1 MAGLGEACSHIAA
14 LLFVL
19 EANTKMRKNTSCT
32 SQLCSWLPPSMQKV
46 EYAPVSSMNF
56 STPSK
61 KRKIMHDSIN
71 DGSTAAEPATSSS
84 ISKVPKPTK
93 DELDDR
99 YRQLES
105 TGRRP
110 VLLSILPGYCDK
122 FVPQSETG
130 VLPPTLSTL
139 FKNEFLQLSYPEL
152 LKECEESFLSITVT
166 QQQAKNLE
174 EATRTQADSKT
185 WFRYRAGRVTASKF
199 KAAARTNKSSP
210 SQSLIR
216 AICYLK
222 ATNLHQKLHSGVA
235 SMKKMLVMLTLV
247 PPRVIIPT

>member
-1 MAGLGEACSHIAA
+1 
-14 LLFVL
+14 
-19 EANTKMRKNTSCT
+19 
-32 SQLCSWLPPSMQKV
+32 
-46 EYAPVSSMNF
+46 
-56 STPSK
+56 
-61 KRKIMHDSIN
+61 MHDIIN

-84 ISKVPKPTK
+84 ISKVPKPTQ
-93 DELDDR
+93 DELDGL